1 MKTMRLLLAAVA
13 AIILS
18 VLTPSCI
25 SDSFTTSPSDI
36 LSFSTDTLSL
46 DTVFTDLGTPT
57 ARLKVYN
64 RASKSISIS
73 SIRFRKSPSQFS
85 LNVDGVSGTDFSNV
99 EIRPNDSIFIF
110 VECFIPETD
119 AERPFLVE
127 DALDFVTNGVEQSVI
142 VEAYGQNVERL
153 RGVTLSEDMT
163 MTAGRPYVVF
173 DSLVVAPGTRLHLDP
188 GTRLL
193 FHDKARLVVRG
204 TIEAVGTPD
213 RMVQMRG
220 DRLDNVLPDVG
231 YDILAGQWDGVRITP
246 ESFDN
251 RLEYVDMRSTSSGLV
266 VDSGGG
272 LDRTKLLLVNSWL
285 HNSQSTVLR
294 SSHACVDAAGVCF
307 SEAAGAV
314 VELTGGVH
322 NFSQCT
328 LANYY
333 LFAIPWQPLLTL
345 WHCLPDEEGD
355 TDKTNPL
362 MRAYFDNCII
372 YGMASDI
379 NTGDLTGSNVYL
391 RNVLLKSKGTD
402 DDHFIECVW
411 GEDPLFRTIR
421 SDYIFNY
428 RVEKDSP
435 AIDAG
440 NPAYV
445 NPLTDTDMDGVSRFS
460 SSRPTLGAYQ
470 YVPLPE
476 DK

>member
-13 AIILS
+13 ALICS

-25 SDSFTTSPSDI
+25 DDSFSTSPSDV
-36 LSFSTDTLSL
+36 LTFSTDTLSL

-85 LNVDGVSGTDFSNV
+85 LNVDGVSGTEFSNV

-110 VECFIPETD
+110 VECFIPPTE

-153 RGVTLSEDMT
+153 RAVTLSEDMT
-163 MTAGRPYVVF
+163 MREGRPYIVF
-173 DSLVVAPGTRLHLDP
+173 DSLVVAPGTRLRLEP

-204 TIEAVGTPD
+204 SLEAVGTPD

-231 YDILAGQWDGVRITP
+231 YDILAGQWDGVRITA
-246 ESFDN
+246 ESYDN
-251 RLEYVDMRSTSSGLV
+251 RLEYVDMRSTVSGLV

-272 LDRTKLLLVNSWL
+272 LDRSKLLLVNSWL

-294 SSHACVDAAGVCF
+294 SSHARVDAAGVCF
-307 SEAAGAV
+307 SEAAAAV
-314 VELTGGVH
+314 VELTGGIH

-328 LANYY
+328 LSNYY

-355 TDKTNPL
+355 TDRTNPL
-362 MRAYFDNCII
+362 MRGYFDNCIL
-372 YGMASDI
+372 YGMASAI
-379 NTGDLTGSNVYL
+379 NTGDLAGSNVYL
-391 RNVLLKSKGTD
+391 RNVLLKSKGSD
-402 DDHFIECVW
+402 DDHFIECIW

-421 SDYIFNY
+421 SDYYFNY

-440 NPAYV
+440 NPAYI
-445 NPLTDTDMDGVSRFS
+445 NPLTDKDMDGVSRLS
-460 SSRPTLGAYQ
+460 SPRPTLGAYQ
-470 YVPLPE
+470 YTPTPE
-476 DK
+476 